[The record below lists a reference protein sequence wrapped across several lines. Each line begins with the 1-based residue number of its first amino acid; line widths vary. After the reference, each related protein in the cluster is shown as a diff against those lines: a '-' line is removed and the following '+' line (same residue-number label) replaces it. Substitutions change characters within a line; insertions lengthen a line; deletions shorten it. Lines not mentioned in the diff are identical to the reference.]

1 MQLDVDEPVHSIFLR
16 EAPDETLLVLPN
28 SLCWIAGDA
37 GVQRAVSLACENV
50 YARLS
55 FHV

>member
-37 GVQRAVSLACENV
+37 VYSVPFRLLARM
-50 YARLS
+50 YTQG
-55 FHV
+55 